1 MKRIATIGLLAL
13 GLIGTVGMTGYS
25 LVRTAAAP
33 PECCQKKESCCPGS
47 SCCPKGEHAPGASC
61 ALHR

>member
-13 GLIGTVGMTGYS
+13 ALIGTVGMTGYS
-25 LVRTAAAP
+25 LVRTSADT
-33 PECCQKKESCCPGS
+33 PECCKEKHACCPS
-47 SCCPKGEHAPGASC
+47 SQCCSGGEHAPGASC